1 MSLYLL
7 DFSPEIIKAEEA
19 YNMAEATE
27 IAYTQWKAQPMD
39 RNLLLCAG
47 TELWY
52 SQVQSDYYIFDPSV
66 IFGDET
72 LRLERLMEVTRWM
85 FQYFENDA
93 VCNAYFGY
101 MIEVMPYFFIDYG
114 RDYDG
119 WQEKGRNM
127 MKKAYRLDPENLFV
141 KAMYYDA
148 RDDTPH
154 YRAACAE
161 LWKQETPESWG
172 TSAVQEYF
180 FSILGGFRA
189 YPEWEG

>member
-1 MSLYLL
+1 MKTDTIL
-7 DFSPEIIKAEEA
+7 FAPEIIKAEDA
-19 YNMAEATE
+19 YNLKEATE

-52 SQVQSDYYIFDPSV
+52 TEVVCGDFEYGPPIVY
-66 IFGDET
+66 GDET

-101 MIEVMPYFFIDYG
+101 MIEVMPYFFSDYG
-114 RDYDG
+114 GDYDG
-119 WQEKGRNM
+119 WREKGRNM
-127 MKKAYRLDPENLFV
+127 MKKAYRLEPENLFV
-141 KAMYYDA
+141 KAMYYEA
-148 RDDTPH
+148 LEDTPH

-161 LWKQETPESWG
+161 LWKRETPESWG
-172 TSAVQEYF
+172 TSAVQTYF
-180 FSILGGFRA
+180 FSILDGFRA

>member
-1 MSLYLL
+1 MSTFLL
-7 DFSPEIIKAEEA
+7 HFASEIIKAEDMS
-19 YNMAEATE
+19 NPGQATE

-47 TELWY
+47 TELWFA
-52 SQVQSDYYIFDPSV
+52 QIWQDYEISFRPDSSIV
-66 IFGDET
+66 FGDQT

-127 MKKAYRLDPENLFV
+127 MKKAYRLTRVLI
-141 KAMYYDA
+141 
-148 RDDTPH
+148 R
-154 YRAACAE
+154 
-161 LWKQETPESWG
+161 Q
-172 TSAVQEYF
+172 
-180 FSILGGFRA
+180 
-189 YPEWEG
+189 

>member
-72 LRLERLMEVTRWM
+72 LRLERLMKVTRWM
-85 FQYFENDA
+85 FRYFANDA

-101 MIEVMPYFFIDYG
+101 LIKVMPYFFNDFG
-114 RDYDG
+114 GDADG
-119 WQEKGRNM
+119 WREKGRNM
-127 MKKAYRLDPENLFV
+127 MKKAYRLDPENLLAKV
-141 KAMYYDA
+141 MYYEA
-148 RDDTPH
+148 LDDFP
-154 YRAACAE
+154 RFEAACTE
-161 LWKQETPESWG
+161 LWKRETPESWG
-172 TSAVQEYF
+172 KSAVQEYF
-180 FSILGGFRA
+180 FSILSGFRA